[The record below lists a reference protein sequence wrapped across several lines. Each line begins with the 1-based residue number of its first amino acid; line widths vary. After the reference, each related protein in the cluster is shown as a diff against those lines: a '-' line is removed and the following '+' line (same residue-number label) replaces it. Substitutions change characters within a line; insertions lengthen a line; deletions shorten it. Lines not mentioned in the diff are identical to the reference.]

1 MKYKDKNIT
10 IEAPAI
16 PFYDVE
22 RPTPALIEL
31 FNPQKNNLRV
41 QSQVLITRVN
51 GILHEID
58 EPISF
63 GIADVVLHTLMPVI
77 IYSRK
82 RNKGDMYFSLS
93 NQLVIQDHQLAKDLL
108 LSAKIAFFDDPKK
121 LIDAIFQGKNFVYIV
136 CKRKD
141 EDTIFTAIDK
151 LSDRKGA
158 ITIHNPEFMDT
169 TPIKRYCIDRDIHL
183 IENADGSA
191 DIFRF

>member
-10 IEAPAI
+10 IEATAI

-31 FNPQKNNLRV
+31 FNPPKNKLRV

-51 GILHEID
+51 AILHEIE

-63 GIADVVLHTLMPVI
+63 GIADISLHPLMPII

-82 RNKGDMYFSLS
+82 QNIGDMYFSLS
-93 NQLVIQDHQLAKDLL
+93 NQLVIQDHELAKDLL
-108 LSAKIAFFDDPKK
+108 LSAKIAFFTDSKK
-121 LIDAIFQGKNFVYIV
+121 LIDAIFSVKKFVYLVIQ
-136 CKRKD
+136 RKD

-151 LSDRKGA
+151 LAGRKGA
-158 ITIHNPEFMDT
+158 ISIHNPDYLDT
-169 TPIKRYCIDRDIHL
+169 TPVKRYCIDRNIHL
-183 IENADGSA
+183 IENTDGSA
-191 DIFRF
+191 DLFRF

>member
-1 MKYKDKNIT
+1 
-10 IEAPAI
+10 
-16 PFYDVE
+16 
-22 RPTPALIEL
+22 
-31 FNPQKNNLRV
+31 
-41 QSQVLITRVN
+41 
-51 GILHEID
+51 
-58 EPISF
+58 
-63 GIADVVLHTLMPVI
+63 MPVI

-136 CKRKD
+136 CKRKE

-169 TPIKRYCIDRDIHL
+169 TPI
-183 IENADGSA
+183 NAIVSTE
-191 DIFRF
+191 IFI